1 MLTLKIEDERIEHI
15 FLNEFHSNKDK
26 FFEFIQNSYETMKSS
41 KNTDNS
47 DENFIYLQE
56 SSMSKTWDNDDDKVW
71 DEL

>member
-26 FFEFIQNSYETMKSS
+26 FFEFIQNSYESMKSS
-41 KNTDNS
+41 NTEENS